1 MAVGLAA
8 PASRVATRSGDPVKL
23 ILRLPV
29 FCSSIAGFFTLEEIV
44 GILDAA
50 VIFAGK

>member
-29 FCSSIAGFFTLEEIV
+29 FCSSIAGFFPLEGIV
-44 GILDAA
+44 VVPVAA